1 MKKLITLILAVI
13 MIASLF
19 AACNNN
25 PNPPESTKKPAGSE
39 QQKETGGATG
49 GDGTGDAT
57 DTPAKDPEKTLNVD
71 LDALDYGNREF
82 YIFHWKTGNPEFAA
96 NEEADEGD
104 PINNALYMRN
114 LRIEEGL
121 GIKLNFHGEN
131 GGDTEQDAFRNKY
144 ETRINDP
151 ETPVDIIASYSRTA
165 PYMLIGGHTVDLYG
179 YSDDL
184 DINKVWWPN
193 NVRQEHEIKGRLFYT
208 SGDASTGLLTMIET
222 LFMNKGMFKSLGHDY
237 DKFIKDVKKGDWTID
252 DLITYCTGVYQ
263 DLDDKAGESNGD
275 MFGIIAENVGFGDGM
290 WTAFGYKLFDISN
303 DEDKVYTLS
312 ADLTGE
318 NAASFVKK
326 LTEFSNTNDAHLQY
340 EFADDVMSAADK
352 LAAFSA
358 GNTLFMEMRMVSFD
372 ASVVDCDYT
381 ILPLPKGS
389 DTQERYYT
397 CVGNPYNLYSICS
410 AALDKDLVAQTLQT
424 WGYYGYT
431 LTTPAVFEVTF
442 KGKVAK
448 DDYAIEMFDLI
459 RENITFEI
467 GRTFDRYTGTML
479 PNVVSRAWVN
489 NSSWSSVMSAGQQK
503 ILNMRMDS
511 ANKKLVELL
520 SITE

>member
-25 PNPPESTKKPAGSE
+25 PNPPETTKKPAGSE

-208 SGDASTGLLTMIET
+208 SGDASTGLLTMMEI
-222 LFMNKGMFKSLGHDY
+222 FFVNKTMLAGLGHDY
-237 DKFIKDVKKGDWTID
+237 EQFVKDVINGKWTIDKFIEMTSE
-252 DLITYCTGVYQ
+252 VYQ
-263 DLDDKAGESNGD
+263 DVDDKPGKSVGD
-275 MFGIIAENVGFGDGM
+275 IFGLVTGAVTGSDSLYIGM
-290 WTAFGYKLFDISN
+290 GYRLFDISS
-303 DEDKVYTLS
+303 EDDVVYTLS
-312 ADLTGE
+312 DDLLGE
-318 NAASFVKK
+318 NANSYVKK
-326 LTEFSNTNDAHLQY
+326 INDWWSSNGVLCTGMNGIPTIGNSNMAEQFSSSKA
-340 EFADDVMSAADK
+340 
-352 LAAFSA
+352 
-358 GNTLFMEMRMVSFD
+358 LFLSHRIGYFD
-372 ASVVDCDYT
+372 ASVCEVDFT
-381 ILPLPKGS
+381 ILPAPKLNEAQ
-389 DTQERYYT
+389 TMYLT
-397 CVGNPYNLYSICS
+397 NVGNPYSLFSIS
-410 AALDKDLVAQTLQT
+410 ASALDKDLCAQMLQT
-424 WGYYGYT
+424 WGYYGYE
-431 LTTPAVFEVTF
+431 LTTPAIFEVTF
-442 KGKVAK
+442 KGKFAK
-448 DDYAIEMFDLI
+448 DDYAIQLFDII
-459 RENITFEI
+459 RSGITFEI
-467 GRTFDRYTGTML
+467 GRTFDRITGTML
-479 PNVVSRAWVN
+479 PN
-489 NSSWSSVMSAGQQK
+489 
-503 ILNMRMDS
+503 
-511 ANKKLVELL
+511 LL
-520 SITE
+520 SGTISTNATWTTKLSATKKKVLQNGIDSVNTKLLQVIEIS